1 MKITL
6 IDFTGKNTVNPAR
19 YAANILVFTKNTRL
33 SMDEDFLHQVQDMTA
48 EEIQEQLLYIS
59 HTIPSSHEFIHY
71 SFLLDGVSRAFTAQL
86 CRTRTASFA
95 EKTLRIMNVGEGP
108 GWEYQTGPT
117 IASDDGRKR
126 VYDQAMAHTAEMY
139 KELIADGAAVEDARG
154 ILPLNIKT
162 RICMSLN
169 LRTFCE
175 MVYKRSSPRVQSEY
189 RECLELMKQEVL
201 KVHPWVELFIDRTF
215 DRAAADLDKEI
226 QELPVA
232 DATKTHMKKLV
243 DQLRQKQ

>member
-1 MKITL
+1 MLVSL

-48 EEIQEQLLYIS
+48 EEINDQLLYIS
-59 HTIPSSHEFIHY
+59 NTIPSSHEFVHY

-95 EKTLRIMNVGEGP
+95 EKTLRIMNVGEGS
-108 GWEYQTGPT
+108 GWEYQIGPT
-117 IASDDGRKR
+117 IASDLSRKT
-126 VYDQAMAHTAEMY
+126 VYNQSMESIATTY
-139 KELIADGAAVEDARG
+139 KQLIADGAAVEDARG

-175 MVYKRSSPRVQSEY
+175 MVYKRSSPRVQGEY
-189 RECLELMKQEVL
+189 REAISLMKAEVL
-201 KVHPWVELFIDRTF
+201 RVHPFVSMFIERTF
-215 DRAAADLDKEI
+215 DRAAADLDVEI
-226 QELPVA
+226 NELPTSDEHKV
-232 DATKTHMKKLV
+232 KLRKLV
-243 DQLRQKQ
+243 DQLRAKQ